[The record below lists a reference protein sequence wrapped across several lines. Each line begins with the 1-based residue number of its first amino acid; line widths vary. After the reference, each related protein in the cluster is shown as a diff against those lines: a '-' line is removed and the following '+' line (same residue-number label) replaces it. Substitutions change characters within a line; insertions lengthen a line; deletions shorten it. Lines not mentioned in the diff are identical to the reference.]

1 LPFIAGIDE
10 AGYSPKL
17 GPLVISLSL
26 FQTQSAPANP
36 DFWPHLKK
44 SVSKTV
50 KDSRARVIVTDSK
63 KVYRK
68 TTDLKHLE
76 KAVFSFTYLSG
87 HSDNNSLRQ
96 LLHALNHCPDCSE
109 HPWYRPEEM
118 LLPRHIFKNT
128 AAKHA
133 VLLREELTKNG
144 IEYHGATVRPVL
156 ESEFNRTLKRTRNK
170 ATLLWEQVAK
180 LIAQAIDRA
189 GEDDITI
196 YSDKLGSRN
205 NYAQLLED
213 VLPQTEILSAKN
225 GKELSSYTFRHNA
238 KRVEIHFIE
247 NGEEAAFPIA
257 LSSLFSKY
265 IRELF
270 LIQLNQFFCNCVR
283 SLRPT
288 RGYHKDASRFLRET
302 QYFRT
307 EKKIPDS
314 VLIRNA

>member
-26 FQTQSAPANP
+26 FRTENAPANP
-36 DFWPHLKK
+36 DFWQHLPE

-50 KDSRARVIVTDSK
+50 KNSRARVIVADSK

-68 TTDLKHLE
+68 TTDLKTLE
-76 KAVFSFTYLSG
+76 KTVFSFTHLSG
-87 HSDNNSLRQ
+87 HCDNNSLRQ
-96 LLHALNHCPDCSE
+96 LLHALNHNPDCSE

-118 LLPRHIFKNT
+118 LLPHHIFKNT
-128 AAKHA
+128 AIKHA
-133 VLLREELTKNG
+133 NLLKEELARNK
-144 IEYHGATVRPVL
+144 IEYHGATVKPVL
-156 ESEFNRTLKRTRNK
+156 EGEFNRTLNRTRNK

-189 GEDDITI
+189 GEDDIII

-205 NYAQLLED
+205 NYTQLLED
-213 VLPQTEILSAKN
+213 VLPQAETLSAKN
-225 GKELSSYTFRHNA
+225 GKESSSYIFKHNA
-238 KRVEIHFIE
+238 RRVEIHFIE

-270 LIQLNQFFCNCVR
+270 LIQLNQFFCKCLKG
-283 SLRPT
+283 LRPT
-288 RGYHKDASRFLRET
+288 RGYHKDATRFLRET
-302 QYFRT
+302 QNFR
-307 EKKIPDS
+307 EKENIPDS
-314 VLIRNA
+314 ILIRNA

>member
-26 FQTQSAPANP
+26 FQTQSDAVNP
-36 DFWPHLKK
+36 DFWAHLGK

-50 KDSRARVIVTDSK
+50 KDSRARVIVADSK

-76 KAVFSFTYLSG
+76 KTVFSFTYLSG
-87 HSDNNSLRQ
+87 QSNHNSLRQ
-96 LLHALNHCPDCSE
+96 LLQALNHNPDCAE

-118 LLPRHIFKNT
+118 TLPLHIFKNT

-133 VLLREELTKNG
+133 DLLKEELTRNG

-156 ESEFNRTLKRTRNK
+156 EGEFNRTLKRTRNK
-170 ATLLWEQVAK
+170 ATLLWEVVAK
-180 LIAQAIDRA
+180 LMAQAIDRA
-189 GEDDITI
+189 GDEDITI

-205 NYAQLLED
+205 NYTQLLED
-213 VLPQTEILSAKN
+213 VLPQAEILSAKN
-225 GKELSSYTFRHNA
+225 GKELSSYTFKHNTR
-238 KRVEIHFIE
+238 KVEIYFIE
-247 NGEEAAFPIA
+247 NGEDAAFPIA

-270 LIQLNQFFCNCVR
+270 LIQLNQFFCNCLKD
-283 SLRPT
+283 LRPT

-302 QYFRT
+302 QNFRKD
-307 EKKIPDS
+307 ENIPDS
-314 VLIRNA
+314 ILIRNA